1 MCILLPAFS
10 VLDTNTNPLPGLE
23 EVITMKT
30 LLTLVLFLT
39 FLSLSFAAAQNKATI
54 GGAKAAPSGA
64 PPGATGCAKCAVS
77 NSSPDEGQGAVVKT
91 IPGTNESM
99 VVGRIENLI
108 PIGVLT
114 VLGCEKCSAEAVSW
128 ALQQGSS
135 FEDVERTL
143 RTVAA
148 MQKLD
153 CFKEQFGPDVNTRME
168 KPLAAAKDALAQ
180 ARTRAAK

>member
-1 MCILLPAFS
+1 MRILSVMILLVMSFS
-10 VLDTNTNPLPGLE
+10 
-23 EVITMKT
+23 
-30 LLTLVLFLT
+30 
-39 FLSLSFAAAQNKATI
+39 A
-54 GGAKAAPSGA
+54 
-64 PPGATGCAKCAVS
+64 PGAFAQSAPAPGTAVKPQACANCSAVTS
-77 NSSPDEGQGAVVKT
+77 SKEVQEVNSKV
-91 IPGTNESM
+91 IPGTNETM

-114 VLGCEKCSAEAVSW
+114 VLGCEKCSAEAVNW

-135 FEDVERTL
+135 FDDVERTL

-153 CFKEQFGPDVNTRME
+153 CFKNQFGPEVNTRME
-168 KPLAAAKDALAQ
+168 KPLTAAKEALAE

>member
-1 MCILLPAFS
+1 MKALIIVAVS
-10 VLDTNTNPLPGLE
+10 VLL
-23 EVITMKT
+23 
-30 LLTLVLFLT
+30 
-39 FLSLSFAAAQNKATI
+39 LSLPLGFAQSTGSGKAMPS
-54 GGAKAAPSGA
+54 AVAPST
-64 PPGATGCAKCAVS
+64 PGCTGCAASAAASHDAATK
-77 NSSPDEGQGAVVKT
+77 P
-91 IPGTNESM
+91 IPGTNETM
-99 VVGRIENLI
+99 VVGTVENLI

-114 VLGCEKCSAEAVSW
+114 VLGCEKCSAEAVNW

-153 CFKEQFGPDVNTRME
+153 CFKNQFGPEVNTRME
-168 KPLAAAKDALAQ
+168 KPLAAAKEALAQ